1 MANPKKGD
9 TVRQIVTP
17 IQGVV
22 ESYQVDQETGETQC
36 LVSWTDAD
44 GTGHSTYFTAA
55 QIEVVPAA

>member
-9 TVRQIVTP
+9 TVRQIITP

-22 ESYQVDQETGETQC
+22 DSYQVDQETGETQC
-36 LVSWTDAD
+36 LVSWVDAD
-44 GTGHSTYFTAA
+44 GAEHSTYFTAA